1 MVSKIGTEKS
11 HHESSKG
18 NHEARKSATFEI
30 MISGPGQFG
39 VQKPQNMADFVV
51 SIMLN
56 DGWRGNHLHHSENLI
71 WPSSLENSTH
81 LPRDIQRYQKRVPPK
96 LELNLAEIPGC
107 CLSTHTHT
115 AYDFELNLYRD
126 GLVHALRY
134 PKSPVEHR
142 VENISHIRWIDPMK
156 TKSSTGPEINSSKLS
171 RYTTERPQLL
181 PLQ

>member
-1 MVSKIGTEKS
+1 MK
-11 HHESSKG
+11 H
-18 NHEARKSATFEI
+18 A
-30 MISGPGQFG
+30 
-39 VQKPQNMADFVV
+39 
-51 SIMLN
+51 
-56 DGWRGNHLHHSENLI
+56 
-71 WPSSLENSTH
+71 
-81 LPRDIQRYQKRVPPK
+81 
-96 LELNLAEIPGC
+96 
-107 CLSTHTHT
+107 HT

-142 VENISHIRWIDPMK
+142 VENISHVRWIDPMK

>member
-1 MVSKIGTEKS
+1 MHMHI
-11 HHESSKG
+11 HMHI
-18 NHEARKSATFEI
+18 HI
-30 MISGPGQFG
+30 HI
-39 VQKPQNMADFVV
+39 
-51 SIMLN
+51 
-56 DGWRGNHLHHSENLI
+56 HLHLHI
-71 WPSSLENSTH
+71 CTV
-81 LPRDIQRYQKRVPPK
+81 DI
-96 LELNLAEIPGC
+96 
-107 CLSTHTHT
+107 HT

-156 TKSSTGPEINSSKLS
+156 TESSTGPEINSSKLS